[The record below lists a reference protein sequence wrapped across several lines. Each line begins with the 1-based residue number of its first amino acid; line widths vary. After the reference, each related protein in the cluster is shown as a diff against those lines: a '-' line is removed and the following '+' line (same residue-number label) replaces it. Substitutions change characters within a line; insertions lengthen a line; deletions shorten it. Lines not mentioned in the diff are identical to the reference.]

1 MDRLSAIY
9 RTVSDD
15 EQKYGGD
22 LLHIIWILIGII
34 ICVLLMFFSGGN
46 LVKTYEKFHASF
58 GATLI
63 C

>member
-22 LLHIIWILIGII
+22 LLHIIWILVGII
-34 ICVLLMFFSGGN
+34 ICV
-46 LVKTYEKFHASF
+46 Y
-58 GATLI
+58 
-63 C
+63 